1 MAMAR
6 SLRRLALALALLAGA
21 GAAGALAWAADT
33 AGSRV
38 RKPTIVV
45 DPATRCIDTPEVMRR
60 THMDMLKHQ
69 RDRTVHQ
76 GIRGERVHL
85 NACIDCHA
93 GTGAGAAAG
102 SVIGKPEAFCE
113 ACHSYAAVKLDC
125 FECHQPKAAE
135 AKR

>member
-1 MAMAR
+1 MGTPR
-6 SLRRLALALALLAGA
+6 SLRRLGLALALFAGV
-21 GAAGALAWAADT
+21 GAASALAWAAEA

-38 RKPTIVV
+38 RTPTIVV
-45 DPATRCIDTPEVMRR
+45 DSATKCIDTPEVMRR

-69 RDRTVHQ
+69 RDRTVRQ

-93 GTGAGAAAG
+93 GAGAGAAAG
-102 SVIGKPEAFCE
+102 SVTGKPEAFCE
-113 ACHSYAAVKLDC
+113 TCHSYAAVKLDC